1 MTSLDAIFFKG
12 NKSSS
17 QSLAFFATENIKKIT
32 SLHFA
37 LEKNFE
43 LYLWAS
49 LERKLQNIPRDY
61 ATRQSRSTLQ
71 CNKYFQAVT
80 KAP

>member
-1 MTSLDAIFFKG
+1 MTSLGAIFLKG

-37 LEKNFE
+37 LD
-43 LYLWAS
+43 LWAS
-49 LERKLQNIPRDY
+49 LERKLLNIPRDCY
-61 ATRQSRSTLQ
+61 
-71 CNKYFQAVT
+71 KAVKKHLT
-80 KAP
+80 MQ

>member
-1 MTSLDAIFFKG
+1 MTSLDAIFLKG

-32 SLHFA
+32 GLHFVLA
-37 LEKNFE
+37 KNFE
-43 LYLWAS
+43 LDLWAS
-49 LERKLQNIPRDY
+49 LERKLLNIPKDC

-71 CNKYFQAVT
+71 CNKYFQAVS